1 MVNTISDSGLF
12 GQAGIVGYSVAKA
25 AIAGLTT
32 VLARELE
39 RYGVLV
45 NALAPTAFRTRL
57 LSGPA
62 AEAGDPSG
70 LGDASAWDPL
80 DPAHLGPTV
89 VWLASPSLAFSG
101 QVVWSSGD
109 SVELYEGWRPVSRV
123 AVPAR
128 PLTYDELVAASLF
141 DGHPV
146 RPDPVPP
153 QGWGHWDWF
162 HSPSLSGH
170 ASSES
175 SS

>member
-1 MVNTISDSGLF
+1 
-12 GQAGIVGYSVAKA
+12 
-25 AIAGLTT
+25 

-45 NALAPTAFRTRL
+45 NALAPSAFRTRL

-62 AEAGDPSG
+62 AQAGDPSG

-89 VWLASPSLAFSG
+89 VWLASPSLAFTG
-101 QVVWSSGD
+101 LVVWSSGD

-146 RPDPVPP
+146 RPGTPARVGSLGLVPLPVPLGP
-153 QGWGHWDWF
+153 RQ
-162 HSPSLSGH
+162 L
-170 ASSES
+170 
-175 SS
+175 